1 MNPFPI
7 VLALWRRTRVT
18 SALFLL
24 LIAISI
30 ALGVAIIAQER
41 GLRTGSA
48 RASDPFD
55 LIVAAPG
62 SRTEILFNVVYL
74 RPSAVELIP
83 ADKLVDILADP
94 IPTFAA
100 PIAFGDNAEGFP
112 IVGTTT
118 NMLRHLAGD
127 TAISGAMWVQEEEAI
142 IGANLPFE
150 IGEVIHS
157 AHGDGDIGGNAEEV
171 HYDDD
176 VDSHGG
182 LRIVGRMPKT
192 GTAWD
197 SAVLVPIE
205 YSWSTH
211 AMLAGDPGV
220 PGVLEP
226 GDALGPVPAVVL
238 ETQKLADAYGLRTLW
253 QTESTTAFFP
263 AEALSEIYAYMGDVR
278 RIMSALTMATQGLVI
293 AAILS
298 GVVALMQ
305 LYSARLAL
313 LRALGATRG
322 YVFAVM
328 WVYVMGLIMGG
339 AALGLAGGTLT
350 ARAITA
356 LFASETGLILTTW
369 LGWEELRL
377 VALVV
382 ALGAVLAVLPALLL
396 FRKPAVHYLR

>member
-83 ADKLVDILADP
+83 AETLADILADP
-94 IPTFAA
+94 VPAFAA

-118 NMLRHLAGD
+118 DMLRHLAGD
-127 TAISGAMWVQEEEAI
+127 GVIDGAMWAREEEAI
-142 IGANLPFE
+142 IGASLPFE
-150 IGEVIHS
+150 IGQTIHS
-157 AHGDGDIGGNAEEV
+157 AHGDGDIAGHDDA
-171 HYDDD
+171 HDDD
-176 VDSHGG
+176 DADSHGG
-182 LRIVGRMPKT
+182 LRVVGRMPKT

-211 AMLAGDPGV
+211 ALLAGDPGV

-238 ETQKLADAYGLRTLW
+238 DTEKLVDAYGLRTRW
-253 QTESTTAFFP
+253 QTDATTAFFP

-278 RIMSALTMATQGLVI
+278 RIMSALTTATQALVI

-328 WVYVMGLIMGG
+328 WVYVMGLIAGG

-356 LFASETGLILTTW
+356 LFASETGLTLTTR

-382 ALGAVLAVLPALLL
+382 VLGAVLAVLPALLL

>member
-83 ADKLVDILADP
+83 AETLADILADP
-94 IPTFAA
+94 VPAFAA

-112 IVGTTT
+112 IVGTTA

-127 TAISGAMWVQEEEAI
+127 GVIDGAIWAREEEAI
-142 IGANLPFE
+142 IGASLPFE
-150 IGEVIHS
+150 IGQTIHS
-157 AHGDGDIGGNAEEV
+157 AHGDGDIAGRDDS
-171 HYDDD
+171 HDDD
-176 VDSHGG
+176 DADSHGG
-182 LRIVGRMPKT
+182 LRVVGRMPKT

-211 AMLAGDPGV
+211 ALLADDPGV

-238 ETQKLADAYGLRTLW
+238 DTEKLVDAYGLRTRW
-253 QTESTTAFFP
+253 QTDATTAFFP

-278 RIMSALTMATQGLVI
+278 RIMSALTTATQALVI

-328 WVYVMGLIMGG
+328 WVYVMGLITGG

-356 LFASETGLILTTW
+356 LFASETGLTLTTR

-382 ALGAVLAVLPALLL
+382 VLGAVLAVLPALLL